1 MFDILSQP
9 GSGAILLAILII
21 VAISVSLYK
30 KKNPKEEE
38 TLEETKEVNRIAS
51 PLDLNDED
59 ATVACLIAAIECRNE
74 YHKNVQVISVKE
86 IN

>member
-21 VAISVSLYK
+21 VAIAVSLYK
-30 KKNPKEEE
+30 KKNPKVEEVV
-38 TLEETKEVNRIAS
+38 EETKEFNKTAS

>member
-9 GSGAILLAILII
+9 GSGAILLAILLVITI
-21 VAISVSLYK
+21 VYSCYK
-30 KKNPKEEE
+30 KKNPKQEEVK
-38 TLEETKEVNRIAS
+38 EEVVKENKVAS
-51 PLDLNDED
+51 PLDLDDED

-74 YHKNVQVISVKE
+74 THKNVQVISVKE